1 MGPRRRPRAIPA
13 AIPATIPAAMS
24 SAIPGINQP
33 IPHNPV
39 VLQDVTDAVE
49 RDICI

>member
-1 MGPRRRPRAIPA
+1 MGPRRRPRA
-13 AIPATIPAAMS
+13 IPAAMS

-39 VLQDVTDAVE
+39 ILQDVTDAYTIDLQSSS
-49 RDICI
+49 RNGDG

>member
-1 MGPRRRPRAIPA
+1 MGPRRRPRAA
-13 AIPATIPAAMS
+13 IPAAMS

-49 RDICI
+49 

>member
-1 MGPRRRPRAIPA
+1 MGPRGRPRAIPA
-13 AIPATIPAAMS
+13 AIPAAIPG
-24 SAIPGINQP
+24 AIPGINQP

-49 RDICI
+49 